1 MGAPRASGVV
11 AGGVGVLAQARREDN
26 RALAL
31 QEKRAEAVV
40 AREKTAR
47 TPRFVKA
54 RARRLEG
61 LKGYVTNIS
70 PEVMPAGEVI
80 GCYHALWQVEAPF
93 RIKINLRA
101 RPMFH
106 HTRDAIGAHLT
117 IVFTGTGP
125 RPRS

>member
-1 MGAPRASGVV
+1 V

-31 QEKRAEAVV
+31 QERRAEAVV

-80 GCYHALWQVEAPF
+80 GCYHALWQVERRSGSRSTCEHGRCSTTPA
-93 RIKINLRA
+93 
-101 RPMFH
+101 
-106 HTRDAIGAHLT
+106 TQS
-117 IVFTGTGP
+117 GP
-125 RPRS
+125 T